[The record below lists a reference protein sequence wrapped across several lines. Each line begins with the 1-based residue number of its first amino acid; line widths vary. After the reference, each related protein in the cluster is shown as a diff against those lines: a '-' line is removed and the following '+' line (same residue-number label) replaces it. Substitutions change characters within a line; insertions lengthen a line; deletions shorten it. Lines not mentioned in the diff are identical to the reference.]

1 MKSHQTL
8 INGLSALV
16 LLATVA
22 FAMVGFQGANE
33 KTGIVDMNRLIVD
46 SEFGKTNNQKLQTMA
61 AAREDLLKFID
72 RYKVLTMDQATRLR
86 DLSLKDAPTDRDK
99 VDADAIK
106 KQVIEADKKRNELLA
121 KAEATADERNQ
132 LTDFNNRAALMREM
146 LPQWGDQFNGELSDA
161 QSKLREAAIT
171 RAKDAL
177 KEVGKAGQYTV
188 ILENQVAP
196 YGANDVTDAA
206 IKAMN
211 AKK

>member
-1 MKSHQTL
+1 
-8 INGLSALV
+8 
-16 LLATVA
+16 
-22 FAMVGFQGANE
+22 MVGFQGATE

-99 VDADAIK
+99 LDADAIK

>member
-22 FAMVGFQGANE
+22 FAMVGFQGATE

-99 VDADAIK
+99 LDADAIK

-188 ILENQVAP
+188 ILETQVAP